1 MTSDETLSREEVGGG
16 RGEEHLGEESCEG
29 ETERSLEVIQDEFGW
44 MGSGRSVTLQK
55 FARIVSLEEA
65 ISEEQK
71 RTGISLQ
78 RVIPVSRK

>member
-1 MTSDETLSREEVGGG
+1 M
-16 RGEEHLGEESCEG
+16 
-29 ETERSLEVIQDEFGW
+29 IQDEFGW